1 MSFEGRMG
9 APAPAAPG
17 PKKTESVPQSP
28 DHSRGYPP
36 KLIPPMPAPRLEM
49 QAHALGEEFEIAQ
62 AEKVL
67 SGMITPQELAQKYG
81 PKAMEAVMM
90 RIQKKSQE
98 EVEAEALAHA
108 PQPIFPQAPNPLCA
122 IIPRVLEQYNKKNKT
137 EADELELSQLLEDLK
152 KDERFTKILDQYDPL
167 IELYPDRTEIYE
179 MKAMKDFVELNARLS
194 SE

>member
-49 QAHALGEEFEIAQ
+49 QAHGVGEEFEIAQ

-81 PKAMEAVMM
+81 PKAMEAIMM
-90 RIQKKSQE
+90 RVQKKSQE
-98 EVEAEALAHA
+98 EVEAETQAQMP
-108 PQPIFPQAPNPLCA
+108 PQSAIPKAPNPYCA
-122 IIPRVLEQYNKKNKT
+122 VIPGVLERYSKNGKT
-137 EADELELSQLLEDLK
+137 FEAEQEFLDLLEDLK
-152 KDERFTKILDQYDPL
+152 KDPQFLKILKQYDPL
-167 IELYPDRTEIYE
+167 MEEFPDYTETYE

-194 SE
+194 S